1 MCHEDIVK
9 VITGVEDPEEVE
21 EEAREVIKVTK
32 NQAIVASLLTFI
44 EQRDSDVVVESSL
57 VSKIKSLRREIH
69 TAIINAKQQTSF
81 FC

>member
-44 EQRDSDVVVESSL
+44 EQRDSDVMMENFL
-57 VSKIKSLRREIH
+57 VSKIKS
-69 TAIINAKQQTSF
+69 F